1 MTPPGESLGRLARA
15 VGADLVGDGSVHVT
29 DVTHDSRQVGPGTL
43 FVAVT
48 GFRLDGHEFAAAAV
62 DAGAPAI
69 AVERRLP
76 VDVPQLICTDTRAA
90 LGPLAAAVH
99 GRPADDLDIVGITGT
114 NGKTT
119 VAYLVESLLRQAGH
133 SVGLIGTIQTR
144 IDGQAIPTLRTTPE
158 ASDLQR
164 ILAAMRDRG
173 ADTVSMEV
181 SSHALRLQRVEAVRF
196 RVAAFTNLSQDHLDF
211 HGSMEEYFEVK
222 AGLFEP
228 ARAEQ
233 AVIWVDDPHGARLA
247 ADARIP
253 VTTVSAEGEGDL
265 SAVVDAVDLEGT
277 DMTVTFPDG
286 TVRTARLPLPG
297 RFNVANGL
305 IAMACALR
313 LGLDPETVTAG
324 LAEAEAAPGRFERV
338 STPDDQVTVIVDYA
352 HTPAGIEHVV
362 RAARELATG
371 AVVAVVGAGGDRDR
385 GKRPAM
391 GAAAATADRVV
402 VTNDNPRSEDPAA
415 IIDSVMSGIP
425 EQGRAVRIPD
435 RAEAIDQAIR
445 AASPGDVVLVLG
457 KGHERG
463 QEVADRILPFDDRIV
478 CRRILRDLREGAS

>member
-1 MTPPGESLGRLARA
+1 MTPPGESLGQLARE
-15 VGADLVGDGSVHVT
+15 VGADLVGDGSAHVT

-62 DAGAPAI
+62 DAGVPAI

-76 VDVPQLICTDTRAA
+76 LDVPQLICTDTRAA

-99 GRPADDLDIVGITGT
+99 GHPADDLDIVGITGT

-211 HGSMEEYFEVK
+211 HGDMVEYERTK
-222 AGLFEP
+222 ASLFTSDRTG
-228 ARAEQ
+228 RA
-233 AVIWVDDPHGARLA
+233 VVWIDDPAGARIA
-247 ADARIP
+247 GGADVP
-253 VTTVSAEGEGDL
+253 VVSVGHGPADVRGIDVSCGLDGSRFTVVAGGQ
-265 SAVVDAVDLEGT
+265 
-277 DMTVTFPDG
+277 TVP
-286 TVRTARLPLPG
+286 VELPLLG
-297 RFNVANGL
+297 DFNVANALVAG
-305 IAMACALR
+305 ACA
-313 LGLDPETVTAG
+313 
-324 LAEAEAAPGRFERV
+324 AEIGVPWDTIAEGIARVGAVPGRFEIVETERDCTIV
-338 STPDDQVTVIVDYA
+338 VDYA
-352 HTPAGIEHVV
+352 HTPDGVAKAIDAGRRLVGSGRVIV
-362 RAARELATG
+362 
-371 AVVAVVGAGGDRDR
+371 VVGAGGDRDTA
-385 GKRPAM
+385 KRPLM
-391 GAAAATADRVV
+391 GAAASAADLAVL
-402 VTNDNPRSEDPAA
+402 TSDNPRSEDPDLILDAVAA
-415 IIDSVMSGIP
+415 GT
-425 EQGRAVRIPD
+425 G
-435 RAEAIDQAIR
+435 
-445 AASPGDVVLVLG
+445 PGDVVREPDRRLAIRHAISRAGAGDLVLVLG
-457 KGHERG
+457 KGHEQG
-463 QEVADRILPFDDRIV
+463 QIFADRVVPFDDRLV
-478 CRRILRDLREGAS
+478 VSEEAAAC

>member
-1 MTPPGESLGRLARA
+1 MTPAGESLTRLAEEVA
-15 VGADLVGDGSVHVT
+15 AELVGDGSVTVS

-43 FVAVT
+43 FVAVP
-48 GFRLDGHEFAAAAV
+48 GFRVDGHEFASAAV

-69 AVERRLP
+69 AVERRLDL
-76 VDVPQLICTDTRAA
+76 DVAQLICSDTRAA

-99 GRPADDLDIVGITGT
+99 GRPADALDIVGITGT

-119 VAYLVESLLRQAGH
+119 VAYLVESLLRHAGR

-164 ILAAMRDRG
+164 ILGAMRDRG
-173 ADTVSMEV
+173 ADAVSMEV
-181 SSHALRLQRVEAVRF
+181 SSHALRLQRVDAVRF

-211 HGSMEEYFEVK
+211 HGGMEEYYEVK

-228 ARAEQ
+228 DRAER
-233 AVIWVDDPHGARLA
+233 AVVWVDDPYGARLA
-247 ADARIP
+247 AGIRIP
-253 VTTVSAEGEGDL
+253 VTTVSAAGEGDL
-265 SAVVDAVDLEGT
+265 SAVVDGVDLEGT

-286 TVRTARLPLPG
+286 TVRRARLPLPG

-305 IAMACALR
+305 VAIGCALA
-313 LGLDPETVTAG
+313 LGVDPETVTTG
-324 LAEAEAAPGRFERV
+324 LARAVPAPGRFERV
-338 STPDDQVTVIVDYA
+338 STPEDDVTVIVDYA

-385 GKRPAM
+385 GKRPGM

-402 VTNDNPRSEDPAA
+402 VTTDNPRSEDPAA
-415 IIDSVMSGIP
+415 IIESVMSGIEEP
-425 EQGRAVRIPD
+425 GRAVRIPD
-435 RAEAIDQAIR
+435 RAEAIAHAIR
-445 AASPGDVVLVLG
+445 SASAGDVVLVLG

-478 CRRILRDLREGAS
+478 CRTILRDLREGTQ